1 MKRAIKNV
9 ILFAAMFV
17 AVGMLTLTVLH
28 GYGII
33 GGTGY
38 GAVMGDGFP
47 GGGPNDSEGFGR
59 PGGNNGG
66 NNAGNNPD
74 GDGEEIGEVTLPD
87 DGNLGNSGN
96 SGSAP
101 SDGNGQNQD
110 MTPPDGN
117 GQNQDMTPPQVP
129 DGNGFGGFAN
139 AESGN
144 KAPTGAGD
152 SLGGHLAFAAVWVFL
167 FAFCLSW
174 AIYSRC
180 NSETAGRKGGDGQ
193 WKSEP
198 ASNGT
203 N

>member
-1 MKRAIKNV
+1 MKRVMKNG
-9 ILFAAMFV
+9 ILFAAMLV

-33 GGTGY
+33 GGTEN
-38 GAVMGDGFP
+38 GAVTGEGFP
-47 GGGPNDSEGFGR
+47 GGTPNDSEGFGR
-59 PGGNNGG
+59 PGW
-66 NNAGNNPD
+66 NNAD

-87 DGNLGNSGN
+87 GGSSGN
-96 SGSAP
+96 SESAP
-101 SDGNGQNQD
+101 SGGNGQNQD
-110 MTPPDGN
+110 MTPPDRN

-129 DGNGFGGFAN
+129 DGNGFGGFDN

-180 NSETAGRKGGDGQ
+180 NSETAGRKGGDRQ

>member
-9 ILFAAMFV
+9 ILFAAMLV

-33 GGTGY
+33 GGTGN
-38 GAVMGDGFP
+38 GAVMGEGFP

-59 PGGNNGG
+59 PGW
-66 NNAGNNPD
+66 NNAD

-87 DGNLGNSGN
+87 GGSSGN

-101 SDGNGQNQD
+101 SG
-110 MTPPDGN
+110 GN
-117 GQNQDMTPPQVP
+117 GQNQDMTPPQMP
-129 DGNGFGGFAN
+129 GGNGFGGFAN
-139 AESGN
+139 AGDGN
-144 KAPTGAGD
+144 KAPAGAGD

>member
-1 MKRAIKNV
+1 MKRVTKNV

-28 GYGII
+28 GYGVI
-33 GGTGY
+33 GGTGN
-38 GAVMGDGFP
+38 GAISGDGFP

-59 PGGNNGG
+59 PDGNNGG
-66 NNAGNNPD
+66 NNAS

-87 DGNLGNSGN
+87 GGN

-117 GQNQDMTPPQVP
+117 GQNRDMTPPQMP
-129 DGNGFGGFAN
+129 DGNGFGGFDN
-139 AESGN
+139 AEGGN
-144 KAPTGAGD
+144 KAPAGAGN
-152 SLGGHLAFAAVWVFL
+152 SLGGHLAFAAVWMFL

-180 NSETAGRKGGDGQ
+180 NSEHAGRKGGDGQ

>member
-1 MKRAIKNV
+1 MKRVMKNG
-9 ILFAAMFV
+9 ILFAAMLV

-28 GYGII
+28 GYGVI
-33 GGTGY
+33 GGTGN

-47 GGGPNDSEGFGR
+47 GGGSNDSEGFGR
-59 PGGNNGG
+59 PGG

-87 DGNLGNSGN
+87 DGISGNSGNSGN

-110 MTPPDGN
+110 MTPPYGN
-117 GQNQDMTPPQVP
+117 GQNRDMTPPQMP
-129 DGNGFGGFAN
+129 DGNGFDGFAN
-139 AESGN
+139 AGDGN
-144 KAPTGAGD
+144 KAPMGAGD

-180 NSETAGRKGGDGQ
+180 NSEYAGRKGGDRQ

>member
-1 MKRAIKNV
+1 MKRVMKNG
-9 ILFAAMFV
+9 ILFAAMLV

-28 GYGII
+28 GYGVI
-33 GGTGY
+33 GGTGND
-38 GAVMGDGFP
+38 AVMGDGFP
-47 GGGPNDSEGFGR
+47 GGGSNDSEGFRR
-59 PGGNNGG
+59 PG
-66 NNAGNNPD
+66 GNNPD

-87 DGNLGNSGN
+87 GGNPGNSGNSGN

-101 SDGNGQNQD
+101 SDGNGQNR
-110 MTPPDGN
+110 
-117 GQNQDMTPPQVP
+117 DMTPPQMP

-139 AESGN
+139 AGDGN
-144 KAPTGAGD
+144 KVPTGAGD

-180 NSETAGRKGGDGQ
+180 NSEYAGRKGGDRQ

>member
-1 MKRAIKNV
+1 MKRVMKNG
-9 ILFAAMFV
+9 ILFAAMLV

-28 GYGII
+28 GYGVI
-33 GGTGY
+33 GGTGN

-47 GGGPNDSEGFGR
+47 GGGSNDSEGFRR
-59 PGGNNGG
+59 PGGNNAG

-87 DGNLGNSGN
+87 GGSSGDSGN

-101 SDGNGQNQD
+101 SDGNGQNR
-110 MTPPDGN
+110 
-117 GQNQDMTPPQVP
+117 DMTPPQMP

-139 AESGN
+139 AGDGN

-180 NSETAGRKGGDGQ
+180 NSEYAGRKGGDRQ

>member
-1 MKRAIKNV
+1 MKRVMKNG
-9 ILFAAMFV
+9 ILFAAMLV

-33 GGTGY
+33 GGTGN

-47 GGGPNDSEGFGR
+47 GGAPNDSEGFGR
-59 PGGNNGG
+59 PGGNNAG
-66 NNAGNNPD
+66 NNGGNNPD

-87 DGNLGNSGN
+87 GGSSGN
-96 SGSAP
+96 PGSAP
-101 SDGNGQNQD
+101 S
-110 MTPPDGN
+110 DGN

-144 KAPTGAGD
+144 KAPAGADD
-152 SLGGHLAFAAVWVFL
+152 SLGGHLALAAVWVFL

-180 NSETAGRKGGDGQ
+180 NSETAGRKGGDRQ

>member
-9 ILFAAMFV
+9 ILFAAMLV

-33 GGTGY
+33 GGTGN

-66 NNAGNNPD
+66 NNAGNNAD

-87 DGNLGNSGN
+87 GGSSGN
-96 SGSAP
+96 PGSAP

-110 MTPPDGN
+110 MTPP
-117 GQNQDMTPPQVP
+117 QMP
-129 DGNGFGGFAN
+129 DGNGFGGFDN
-139 AESGN
+139 AGDGN
-144 KAPTGAGD
+144 KAPAGAGD

-180 NSETAGRKGGDGQ
+180 NSEYAGRKGGDRQ